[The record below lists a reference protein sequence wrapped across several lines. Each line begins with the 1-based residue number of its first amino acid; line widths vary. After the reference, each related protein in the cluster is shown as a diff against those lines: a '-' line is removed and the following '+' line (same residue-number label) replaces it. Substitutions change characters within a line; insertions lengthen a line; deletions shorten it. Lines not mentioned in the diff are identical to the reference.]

1 MALEKNIDAGQIK
14 SNEFEMEWPPKSG
27 KKQRFPEIDRAVWFS
42 PAAAK
47 QKINPS
53 QSAFIDELLLL
64 LSSA

>member
-1 MALEKNIDAGQIK
+1 
-14 SNEFEMEWPPKSG
+14 MEWPPKSG